1 MHLQYYDAL
10 IDNIKI
16 KIKLNSIITTMLKY
30 NFLID
35 AQNIAIGPA
44 KLHSKYFLKLKK
56 NILCVFR

>member
-1 MHLQYYDAL
+1 MHRQCYDAQTN
-10 IDNIKI
+10 NIQI

-44 KLHSKYFLKLKK
+44 KLHSKFFLKLKK
-56 NILCVFR
+56 KILCVFH